1 MARSATQRLSF
12 KVEVLSGD
20 YARTAADVIHVHLPV
35 EGAVVITGGTTARAI
50 YGHLDPTR
58 FDALTVG
65 FSDERCV
72 PPDDDAS
79 NYRMAN
85 EAFLARS
92 DAKVLRMPGELPPD
106 EGARNYHAAIAPFAT
121 GIELMLL
128 GMGADCHVGALFPD
142 SPALG
147 SDLYCAAVDRPDG
160 LRGLTLTPPVMRGAR
175 KILLL
180 VSGQSKADAVRRAV
194 TGNEPPIECPARLLA
209 EHADASFLLD
219 DAAASSL

>member
-1 MARSATQRLSF
+1 MSF
-12 KVEVLSGD
+12 KVEVIAGD
-20 YARTAADVIHVHLPV
+20 YTRTAADILTAHLPV
-35 EGAVVITGGTTARAI
+35 EGVVVITGGTTARAV
-50 YGHLDPTR
+50 YEHLDPGR
-58 FDALTVG
+58 FDPLTVA

-106 EGARNYHAAIAPFAT
+106 EAARAYHDALEPVVRQ
-121 GIELMLL
+121 GIDLMLL
-128 GMGADCHVGALFPD
+128 GMGADCHIGALFPG

-147 SDLYCAAVDRPDG
+147 SDMYCAAVDRPDG

-175 KILLL
+175 KVLLI
-180 VSGQSKADAVRRAV
+180 VSGDGKADAARRVVKGTEA
-194 TGNEPPIECPARLLA
+194 PIECPARLLA
-209 EHADASFLLD
+209 DHPDATFLLD
-219 DAAASSL
+219 EGAASRL